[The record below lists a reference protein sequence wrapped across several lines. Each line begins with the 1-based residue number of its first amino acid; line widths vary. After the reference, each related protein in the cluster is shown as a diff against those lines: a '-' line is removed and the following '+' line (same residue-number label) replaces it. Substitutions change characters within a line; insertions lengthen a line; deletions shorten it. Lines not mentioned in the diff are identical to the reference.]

1 VSDSTSDWPTDTIP
15 VVPPDAPDAGQQ
27 PSQPSQSG
35 SAARHAP
42 PALRPVAEQLAKVLD
57 TIGSIDPIQLAL
69 LDAQGLLLAEEVVAD
84 APLPGFDNA
93 GMDGYAVRAVDLR
106 QASEAQPVSLPVVGD
121 VLAGARSVSGMGP
134 GLCMRIMTGA
144 PIPPGADA
152 VIPLEHTDRGVA
164 RVQIHRPV
172 RSGECVRR
180 AGEDLAAGALA
191 LAPGATL
198 GPQQIA
204 LLAAVGHDRVMVQ
217 PRPRVVVISTG
228 SELVDVGKQA
238 GFGEVSDSNSYM
250 LAAAARDAGADAYRV
265 GIIPDD
271 HARLLD
277 VLDSQLLRA
286 DLIITSGGVSMGAF
300 DIVKEALSQIG
311 TVEFTNIAMQPGSPQ
326 GFGTLGR
333 ERTPI
338 FCLPGNPV
346 SSLVSFEVFVRP
358 AIRKLLGKRNVH
370 RQSIQ
375 AMALERMDSPEGKRQ
390 FRRGLLH
397 REPDGRY
404 SVSLVGGNGS
414 HLVAAMA
421 ASNCLVV
428 IDEDVT
434 EVVPGSRVT
443 VQPLMLAQR

>member
-1 VSDSTSDWPTDTIP
+1 RT
-15 VVPPDAPDAGQQ
+15 
-27 PSQPSQSG
+27 
-35 SAARHAP
+35 
-42 PALRPVAEQLAKVLD
+42 
-57 TIGSIDPIQLAL
+57 
-69 LDAQGLLLAEEVVAD
+69 
-84 APLPGFDNA
+84 
-93 GMDGYAVRAVDLR
+93 
-106 QASEAQPVSLPVVGD
+106 
-121 VLAGARSVSGMGP
+121 
-134 GLCMRIMTGA
+134 
-144 PIPPGADA
+144 
-152 VIPLEHTDRGVA
+152 
-164 RVQIHRPV
+164 
-172 RSGECVRR
+172 GECVRR

-300 DIVKEALSQIG
+300 DIVKDALSQLG
-311 TVEFTNIAMQPGSPQ
+311 TVEFTTIAMQPGSPQ

-421 ASNCLVV
+421 ASNCLIV

>member
-1 VSDSTSDWPTDTIP
+1 VSESSSDWPTDTIP
-15 VVPPDAPDAGQQ
+15 VVPADAAEPEPDQPVTRGRAP
-27 PSQPSQSG
+27 
-35 SAARHAP
+35 
-42 PALRPVAEQLAKVLD
+42 LRPVADQLAKVLS

-69 LDAQGLLLAEEVVAD
+69 LDAQGLMLAEEVHAD

-93 GMDGYAVRAVDLR
+93 AMDGYAVRAVDLR
-106 QASEAQPVSLPVVGD
+106 QASEAQPVALPVVGD

-134 GLCMRIMTGA
+134 GLAMRIMTGA

-172 RSGECVRR
+172 RTGECVRR
-180 AGEDLAAGALA
+180 AGEDLAAGAMA

-277 VLDSQLLRA
+277 TLDSQLLRA
-286 DLIITSGGVSMGAF
+286 DLIITTGGVSMGSS
-300 DIVKEALSQIG
+300 DVVKEALSQLG
-311 TVEFTNIAMQPGSPQ
+311 TVEFTTVAMQPGSPQ

-370 RQSIQ
+370 RQTVQ
-375 AMALERMDSPEGKRQ
+375 AMALERMDSPAGRRQ
-390 FRRGLLH
+390 YRRGLLH
-397 REPDGRY
+397 RESDGRY

-414 HLVAAMA
+414 HLVAALA
-421 ASNCLVV
+421 ASNCLIVL
-428 IDEDVT
+428 DEDVT
-434 EVVPGSRVT
+434 DVMPGSRVT

>member
-1 VSDSTSDWPTDTIP
+1 VSDNSDLPTE
-15 VVPPDAPDAGQQ
+15 VVPEVSAPG
-27 PSQPSQSG
+27 
-35 SAARHAP
+35 AP
-42 PALRPVAEQLAKVLD
+42 RRRLRTVAEQLSKVLD
-57 TIGSIDPIQLAL
+57 TIGTVDPIELAL
-69 LDAQGLLLAEEVVAD
+69 LDAQGLLLAEQVHTD
-84 APLPGFDNA
+84 AALPGFDSA
-93 GMDGYAVRAVDLR
+93 AMDGYAVRAVDLK
-106 QASEAQPVSLPVVGD
+106 QASEDRPVVLPVVGD
-121 VLAGARSVSGMGP
+121 VLAGMRAVSGMGP

-152 VIPLEHTDRGVA
+152 VVPLEQTDSGVA
-164 RVQIHRPV
+164 RVAIR
-172 RSGECVRR
+172 RSLRTGECIRR

-191 LAPGATL
+191 LGPGATL

-204 LLAAVGHDRVMVQ
+204 LLAAVGHDRVLVQ

-228 SELVDVGKQA
+228 NELVDVGKRTA
-238 GFGEVSDSNSYM
+238 IGEVSDSNSYM

-277 VLDSQLLRA
+277 TLDSQLLRS
-286 DLIITSGGVSMGAF
+286 DVIITTGGVSMGAF
-300 DIVKEALSQIG
+300 DIVKEALSQLG
-311 TVEFTNIAMQPGSPQ
+311 SVEFTNIAMRPGSPQ

-333 ERTPI
+333 DRTPI

-346 SSLVSFEVFVRP
+346 SALVSFEVFVRP

-375 AMALERMDSPEGKRQ
+375 AIALERMDSSEGQRE
-390 FRRGLLH
+390 FRRGILH

-404 SVSLVGGNGS
+404 SVSLVGGLGS
-414 HLVAAMA
+414 HLVAALA
-421 ASNCLVV
+421 ASNCLV
-428 IDEDVT
+428 IIEEDVT